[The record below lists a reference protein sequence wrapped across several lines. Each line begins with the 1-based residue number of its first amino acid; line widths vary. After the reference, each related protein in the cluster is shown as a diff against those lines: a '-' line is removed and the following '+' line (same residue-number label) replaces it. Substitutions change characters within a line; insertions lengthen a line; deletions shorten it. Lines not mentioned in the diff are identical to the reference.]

1 VALHRAPK
9 IGKIAALSADIKFR
23 IDYDWW
29 NNVNRDLRVYLL
41 SHLCPE
47 HQEVFAEY
55 TGRDV
60 VDWIDPRT
68 AEVRQVDGLE
78 HTLHSHCSLL
88 PDYIS
93 PHTSL
98 VDAVFRVFLANGNSP
113 LTADELAGQTGR
125 QADTIHRTLSGG
137 RIYKGICP
145 VPSEGEE

>member
-9 IGKIAALSADIKFR
+9 IGRSLKSPTHVKYH

-29 NNVNRDLRVYLL
+29 NKSNRDLRVYLQ
-41 SHLCPE
+41 SHLCVE
-47 HQEVFAEY
+47 HQSVFSSYIGQE
-55 TGRDV
+55 V

-78 HTLHSHCSLL
+78 HTLNSHCSLQ

-93 PHTSL
+93 PHTSI

-113 LTADELAGQTGR
+113 MTAEELAGRIGR
-125 QADTIHRTLSGG
+125 SSETIQRTLGG
-137 RIYKGICP
+137 NRVYKGIRP
-145 VPSEGEE
+145 VADEGDA